1 MPVPEKGRSSKD
13 AVPEGWDPSWGPY
26 DGVEYARRR
35 FSERYIPDGDVLDE
49 SARFIRESVGGCL
62 IYDVSEP
69 FRHSPGER
77 HVDLV
82 VVVAEGDPQRLRKRI
97 SLGLAGLHID
107 ADVAVVSETQF
118 MKYRDDPN
126 SHSHRACC
134 KGRLLD

>member
-35 FSERYIPDGDVLDE
+35 FSEHYIPDEDVLDE
-49 SARFIRESVGGCL
+49 SARFIRETVGGCL

-69 FRHSPGER
+69 FRHSPEER

-82 VVVAEGDPQRLRKRI
+82 VVVAEGDPQRLHKRI
-97 SLGLAGLHID
+97 SIGLANIHID
-107 ADVAVVSETQF
+107 ADVAVVTETQF
-118 MKYRDDPN
+118 M
-126 SHSHRACC
+126 
-134 KGRLLD
+134 